1 MVDVMTTWSIREVPV
16 SETPEGAWLL
26 HGYTDAMNDVLLAAW
41 GNRDFER
48 TATEILG
55 SMHDQRYISK
65 PRLVAV
71 ADDEHDAPDP
81 ARVLGYAMV
90 NLPLQDNTHTA
101 QVEIGVRPSHRR
113 RGVGASLYDAVIALA
128 RDAGRTTVTAS
139 TDQQVEPP
147 EGPGTLAA
155 TTGAG
160 RVEADAAGSRFLLQR
175 GFALEQVERYSVLDL
190 PFDADLVAKHRAE
203 AEAHAGPDYRL
214 VSWLSPAPEEWVD
227 EYALLNTRMST
238 DAPLGGLDLEE
249 DVWDAERVRVTEQQ
263 LQERELELLVLAA
276 EHVPTHT
283 LAAFTCFMAVPNND
297 EFVHQDDTLVIKE
310 HRGKRLGMLVKTANL
325 QRLAAERPSVR
336 RVGTWNA
343 EENSYMLSINVAL
356 GFRPA
361 GGSGEWQLRLS

>member
-1 MVDVMTTWSIREVPV
+1 MTTWSIREVPV
-16 SETPEGAWLL
+16 TETPEGAWLL
-26 HGYTDAMNDVLLAAW
+26 HGYTAAMNEVLLDAW

-55 SMHDQRYISK
+55 SMRDQHYIRK
-65 PRLVAV
+65 ARLVAL
-71 ADDEHDAPDP
+71 ADDELDAPDP
-81 ARVLGYAMV
+81 DRVLGYAMV

-101 QVEIGVRPSHRR
+101 QVEVGVRPAYRR
-113 RGVGASLYDAVIALA
+113 RGVGASLYDASIALV
-128 RDAGRTTVTAS
+128 RDAGRTTVTAA
-139 TDQQVEPP
+139 TDQQVEPA
-147 EGPGTLAA
+147 EGPGSLAA
-155 TTGAG
+155 TTGVG
-160 RVEADAAGSRFLLQR
+160 RVEADADGPRFLLKR
-175 GFALEQVERYSVLDL
+175 GFALEQVERYSVFDL

-214 VSWLSPAPEEWVD
+214 VSWLSHVPAEWID
-227 EYALLNTRMST
+227 QYALLNTRMST

-249 DVWDAERVRVTEQQ
+249 DVWDAERIRVTERQY
-263 LQERELELLVLAA
+263 EDRELELLVLAA

-283 LAAFTCFMAVPNND
+283 LAAFTCFMAVPNSD

-325 QRLAAERPSVR
+325 QRLAAERPTVR

>member
-1 MVDVMTTWSIREVPV
+1 MTTWSIREVPV
-16 SETPEGAWLL
+16 SETADAPEAWLL
-26 HGYTDAMNDVLLAAW
+26 HGYTGAMNDALLHAW

-55 SMHDQRYISK
+55 SMHDQKYDRK

-71 ADDEHDAPDP
+71 ADDAHDTPDP
-81 ARVLGYAMV
+81 DRVLGYAMI
-90 NLPLQDNTHTA
+90 NLPQQDNTHTGH
-101 QVEIGVRPSHRR
+101 VEVGVRPPHRR
-113 RGVGASLYDAVIALA
+113 QGVGSSLFDASLALV
-128 RDAGRTTVTAS
+128 RDAGRTQVTAS

-160 RVEADAAGSRFLLQR
+160 RVAIDADGPRFLRKR
-175 GFALEQVERYSVLDL
+175 GFALEQVERYSVFDL
-190 PFDADLVAKHRAE
+190 PFDPELMAKQRAE

-214 VSWLSPAPEEWVD
+214 VTWQSHVPDEWID
-227 EYALLNTRMST
+227 SYALLNTRMST

-249 DVWDAERVRVTEQQ
+249 DVWDAERIRTYEKQYD
-263 LQERELELLVLAA
+263 ERGLELLVLAA
-276 EHVPTHT
+276 EHVPTHS
-283 LAAFTCFMAVPNND
+283 LAAFTCFMAVPNSD
-297 EFVHQDDTLVIKE
+297 EFVHQDDTLVLRE

-325 QRLAAERPSVR
+325 QRLAAERPTVR

-343 EENSYMLSINVAL
+343 EENSYMLGINVAL

-361 GGSGEWQLRLS
+361 GGSGEWQLKLS

>member
-1 MVDVMTTWSIREVPV
+1 MTTTWSIREVPV
-16 SETPEGAWLL
+16 SQTTDAPEAWLL
-26 HGYTDAMNDVLLAAW
+26 HGYTGAMNDCLLAAW
-41 GNRDFER
+41 GHRDFER

-55 SMHDQRYISK
+55 SMHDQTYESK

-71 ADDEHDAPDP
+71 ADDAHDAPDP
-81 ARVLGYAMV
+81 DRVLGYAMI
-90 NLPLQDNTHTA
+90 NLPLQDNTHTGH
-101 QVEIGVRPSHRR
+101 VEVGVRPPYRR
-113 RGVGASLYDAVIALA
+113 QGVGSALFDAGLALV
-128 RDAGRTTVTAS
+128 RDAGRSQVTAS
-139 TDQQVEPP
+139 TDQHTEPP

-160 RVEADAAGSRFLLQR
+160 RVAVDEDGPRFLLAR
-175 GFALEQVERYSVLDL
+175 GFALEQVDRYSVFDL
-190 PFDADLVAKHRAE
+190 PFDPELIAKHHAE

-214 VSWLSPAPEEWVD
+214 VTWQSHVPEEWVD

-249 DVWDAERVRVTEQQ
+249 DVWEAERIRTYEKQYE
-263 LQERELELLVLAA
+263 ERGLPLLVLAA

-283 LAAFTCFMAVPNND
+283 LAAFTCFMPIPNSD
-297 EFVHQDDTLVIKE
+297 EFVHQTDTLVLKE

-325 QRLAAERPSVR
+325 QRLAAERPAVR

-343 EENSYMLSINVAL
+343 EENSYMLAINVAL

-361 GGSGEWQLRLS
+361 GGSGEWQLKLS

>member
-1 MVDVMTTWSIREVPV
+1 
-16 SETPEGAWLL
+16 
-26 HGYTDAMNDVLLAAW
+26 
-41 GNRDFER
+41 
-48 TATEILG
+48 
-55 SMHDQRYISK
+55 MHDQRYVSK

-71 ADDEHDAPDP
+71 ADDEHDSPDP
-81 ARVLGYAMV
+81 DRVLGYAMV
-90 NLPLQDNTHTA
+90 NLPLQDNTHTGH
-101 QVEIGVRPSHRR
+101 VEIGVRPAQRR
-113 RGVGASLYDAVIALA
+113 RGVGASLYDAALTLV
-128 RDAGRTTVTAS
+128 REAGRTTVTAS
-139 TDQQVEPP
+139 SDQRAEPP

-155 TTGAG
+155 TTGVG
-160 RVEADAAGSRFLLQR
+160 RVTADDDGPRFLAKR
-175 GFALEQVERYSVLDL
+175 GFALEQVERYSVFDL

-214 VSWLSPAPEEWVD
+214 VTWQSHAPDEWVD

-263 LQERELELLVLAA
+263 IQDRELELLVLAA

-283 LAAFTCFMAVPNND
+283 LAAFTCFMAVPNTD

-325 QRLAAERPSVR
+325 QRLAAERPLVR

>member
-1 MVDVMTTWSIREVPV
+1 MTD
-16 SETPEGAWLL
+16 TPEGAWLL
-26 HGYTDAMNDVLLAAW
+26 HGYTAAMNDVLLDSW

-71 ADDEHDAPDP
+71 ADDEHDSPDP
-81 ARVLGYAMV
+81 DRVLGYAMV

-101 QVEIGVRPSHRR
+101 QVEIGVRPATRR
-113 RGVGASLYDAVIALA
+113 QGVGSSLYDAVLT
-128 RDAGRTTVTAS
+128 RVREAGRTTVTAS
-139 TDQQVEPP
+139 SDQRAEPP

-155 TTGAG
+155 TTGVG
-160 RVEADAAGSRFLLQR
+160 RVTADDDGPRFLAQR
-175 GFALEQVERYSVLDL
+175 GFALEQVERYSVFDL

-214 VSWLSPAPEEWVD
+214 VTWLSHAPDEWVD
-227 EYALLNTRMST
+227 EYAVLNTRMST

-263 LQERELELLVLAA
+263 YQERELELLVLAA
-276 EHVPTHT
+276 EHIPTHT
-283 LAAFTCFMAVPNND
+283 LAAFTCFMAVPNSD

-325 QRLAAERPSVR
+325 QRLAAERPTIR

-343 EENSYMLSINVAL
+343 EENSWMLSINVAL

>member
-1 MVDVMTTWSIREVPV
+1 MTTWSIREVPV
-16 SETPEGAWLL
+16 SETPDGAWLL
-26 HGYTDAMNDVLLAAW
+26 QGYTDAINDVLLDAW

-55 SMHDQRYISK
+55 SMRDQRYIRK

-81 ARVLGYAMV
+81 ARILGYAMV

-101 QVEIGVRPSHRR
+101 QVEVGVRPAHRR
-113 RGVGASLYDAVIALA
+113 QGVASALYDAVLA
-128 RDAGRTTVTAS
+128 VVRDAGRTTLTTS
-139 TDQQVEPP
+139 TDQRAEPP

-155 TTGAG
+155 TTGVGRLVADDAG
-160 RVEADAAGSRFLLQR
+160 PRFALAR
-175 GFALEQVERYSVLDL
+175 GFALEQVERYSVFDL
-190 PFDADLVAKHRAE
+190 PFDEDLVAKHRAE

-214 VSWLSPAPEEWVD
+214 VSWVNHVPEEWVD

-238 DAPLGGLDLEE
+238 DVPLGGLDLEE
-249 DVWDAERVRVTEQQ
+249 DVWDAERIRVTEQQ
-263 LQERELELLVLAA
+263 YQDRGLALLVMAA

-283 LAAFTCFMAVPNND
+283 LAAFTCFMAVPNSD

-310 HRGKRLGMLVKTANL
+310 HRGRRLGMLVKAANL
-325 QRLAAERPSVR
+325 QRLAAERPTVR

-343 EENSYMLSINVAL
+343 EENSYMLAINVAL

>member
-1 MVDVMTTWSIREVPV
+1 MTTWSIREVPV

-26 HGYTDAMNDVLLAAW
+26 HGYADAMNDVLLDTW

-55 SMHDQRYISK
+55 AMRDQRYIRK

-71 ADDEHDAPDP
+71 ADDEHDTPDP
-81 ARVLGYAMV
+81 DRVLGYAMV

-101 QVEIGVRPSHRR
+101 GVEIGVRPAHRR
-113 RGVGASLYDAVIALA
+113 QGVGSALYDAVLTLV
-128 RDAGRTTVTAS
+128 RDTGRTHVLAS
-139 TDQQVEPP
+139 SDQRVEPP
-147 EGPGTLAA
+147 AGPGTLPA
-155 TTGAG
+155 TTGVG
-160 RVEADAAGSRFLLQR
+160 RVLADDDGPRFLLKR
-175 GFALEQVERYSVLDL
+175 GFALEQVERYSVFDL
-190 PFDADLVAKHRAE
+190 PFDADLMAKHRAE

-214 VSWLSPAPEEWVD
+214 VSWLSHAPEEWVD

-249 DVWDAERVRVTEQQ
+249 DVWDAERIRVTERQY
-263 LQERELELLVLAA
+263 QERELELLVLAA

-283 LAAFTCFMAVPNND
+283 LAAFTCFMAVPNSD

-325 QRLAAERPSVR
+325 QRLAAERPTVR

-343 EENSYMLSINVAL
+343 EENSYMLAINVAL

-361 GGSGEWQLRLS
+361 GGSGEWQLKLS

>member
-1 MVDVMTTWSIREVPV
+1 MTD
-16 SETPEGAWLL
+16 TPEGAWLL
-26 HGYTDAMNDVLLAAW
+26 HGYTAAMNDVLLDSW

-71 ADDEHDAPDP
+71 ADDEHDSPDP
-81 ARVLGYAMV
+81 DRVLGYAMV

-101 QVEIGVRPSHRR
+101 GIEIGVRPAQRR
-113 RGVGASLYDAVIALA
+113 RGVGASLYDAVLTLV
-128 RDAGRTTVTAS
+128 RDAGRTTVTAA

-155 TTGAG
+155 TTGVG

-175 GFALEQVERYSVLDL
+175 GFALEQVERYSVFDL

-214 VSWLSPAPEEWVD
+214 VSWLSHAPEEWVD
-227 EYALLNTRMST
+227 EHALLHTRMST

-249 DVWDAERVRVTEQQ
+249 DVWDAERVRITEKQFD
-263 LQERELELLVLAA
+263 ERGLALLMLAA
-276 EHVPTHT
+276 EHIPTHT
-283 LAAFTCFMAVPNND
+283 LAAYTGFMAVPNLD
-297 EFVHQDDTLVIKE
+297 DFVHQDDTLVIKE

-325 QRLAAERPSVR
+325 QRLAAERPAVR

-343 EENSYMLSINVAL
+343 EENSYMLAINVAL

-361 GGSGEWQLRLS
+361 GGSGEWQLNLNGES